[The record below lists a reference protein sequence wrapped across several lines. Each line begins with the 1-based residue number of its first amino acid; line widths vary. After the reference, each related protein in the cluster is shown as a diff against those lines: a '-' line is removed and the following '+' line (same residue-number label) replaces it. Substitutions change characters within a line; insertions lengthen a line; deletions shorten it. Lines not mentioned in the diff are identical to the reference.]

1 MAVCKHF
8 PVCVRSQFYSFRLE
22 QSFYY
27 WYSASLGS
35 KPVGQSGAVVVV
47 QNKLRFGLTLEPGGI
62 DRQRRRRRQEVISRS
77 AVVQLNIT

>member
-1 MAVCKHF
+1 MMAVCEHF

-27 WYSASLGS
+27 W
-35 KPVGQSGAVVVV
+35 SGAVVVV